1 MGLHEAIE
9 VKEFSIYGFTCRG
22 VFARAR
28 ILSGERV
35 WWLVAGE
42 EMSSV
47 TMTRAQI
54 LAHPMSNTLQTYSYQ
69 VGMDEYQ
76 STLNPE
82 QDPSWFF
89 NHTCDPN
96 CGYVS
101 ADLIVALRDIEPGEQ
116 VAYDYAFTETEAS
129 FHAGMQCGCGATLC
143 KGKLTFGDYR
153 SPAFVRKWRHCLS
166 PHIKARA
173 DERSWFDPRVYP
185 CKVDL
190 HKEEFG
196 IGALGPIQ
204 RGEVVLVFA
213 GKIIL
218 DKYAIDLR
226 QCDERAQEL
235 SLQVHDHLY
244 QVPIGAYR
252 NMTANDDHGVE
263 VPDLIN
269 HSCDANCG
277 QLDSVTLVAM
287 RDIAAGE
294 QLTFDYAMSSTAPGL
309 VVDAFNC
316 LCGAKTCRGRVQ
328 PGDWMRS
335 EIQDRYWPYFA
346 PHMKSRILAMRP
358 ELAKK
363 IDIPLNVKHVNG
375 VHELNGH
382 VNGHVNGHSNGNGME
397 VNGHH

>member
-9 VKEFSIYGFTCRG
+9 VKEFSIYGFKCRG

-28 ILSGERV
+28 IAKGERV
-35 WWLVAGE
+35 WWLIAGE
-42 EMSSV
+42 EASSV
-47 TMTRAQI
+47 VMTRAEI
-54 LAHPMSNTLQTYSYQ
+54 LNHPQSATLQTYSYMI
-69 VGMDEYQ
+69 GMDEYE
-76 STLNPE
+76 STLTPE
-82 QDPSWFF
+82 ADPSWFF

-101 ADLIVALRDIEPGEQ
+101 SELIIALRDIEAGEQ

-129 FHAGMQCGCGATLC
+129 FHAGMQCGCGGASC
-143 KGKLTFGDYR
+143 RGKLTFGEYR
-153 SPAFVRKWRHCLS
+153 SPAFVRKWRQCLS

-173 DERSWFDPRVYP
+173 EERSWFDPRVYP
-185 CKVDL
+185 CKIDL
-190 HKEEFG
+190 LGDEFG
-196 IGALGPIQ
+196 LRTLEPIG

-213 GKIIL
+213 GKVIL
-218 DKYAIDLR
+218 DKFAIDPA
-226 QCDERAQEL
+226 QSDERGQEL

-244 QVPIGAYR
+244 QVPIGVFRGTSAQ
-252 NMTANDDHGVE
+252 DIGVE

-309 VVDAFNC
+309 VVDAFDC
-316 LCGAKTCRGRVQ
+316 LCGTKTCRGRVQ
-328 PGDWMRS
+328 PGDWKRT

-346 PHMKSRILAMRP
+346 PHMKARIIAMRP
-358 ELAKK
+358 
-363 IDIPLNVKHVNG
+363 DIATVNDLPVGIKHVNG
-375 VHELNGH
+375 VVAH
-382 VNGHVNGHSNGNGME
+382 GME

>member
-9 VKEFSIYGFTCRG
+9 VKEFSVYGFTCRG

-28 ILSGERV
+28 IAAGERV

-42 EMSSV
+42 EASSLV
-47 TMTRAQI
+47 LTRDEI
-54 LAHPMSNTLQTYSYQ
+54 IAHPQSATLQTYSYMI
-69 VGMDEYQ
+69 GMDEYET
-76 STLNPE
+76 TLTPE
-82 QDPSWFF
+82 RDPSWFF

-101 ADLIVALRDIEPGEQ
+101 AELIVALRDIEPGEQ

-129 FHAGMQCGCGATLC
+129 FHAGMQCGCGTAAC
-143 KGKLTFGDYR
+143 RGKLEFSEYR
-153 SPAFVRKWRHCLS
+153 SPAFVRKWRQCLS
-166 PHIKARA
+166 PHVKARA
-173 DERSWFDPRVYP
+173 EERSWFDPRVYP
-185 CKVDL
+185 CKIDAL
-190 HKEEFG
+190 GGEFG
-196 IGALGPIQ
+196 LRALSTIGG
-204 RGEVVLVFA
+204 GEVVLVFA

-218 DKYAIDLR
+218 DKYAIDTR

-244 QVPIGAYR
+244 QVPIGAFR
-252 NMTANDDHGVE
+252 GASPKDSATDEIGVE

-287 RDIAAGE
+287 REIAAGE

-309 VVDAFNC
+309 VVDPFTC
-316 LCGAKTCRGRVQ
+316 RCGAKTCRGRVQ
-328 PGDWMRS
+328 PGDWMRP

-346 PHMKSRILAMRP
+346 PHMKSRILAKRP
-358 ELAKK
+358 DLAKVGPEK
-363 IDIPLNVKHVNG
+363 R
-375 VHELNGH
+375 NGH
-382 VNGHVNGHSNGNGME
+382 HHHHRSNGME
-397 VNGHH
+397 VNGSH